1 MSKQP
6 DLYSFSS
13 VGLPA
18 AEPST
23 SSLPPIVDAMFS
35 DLEGTYADDLRD
47 GDICTHP
54 QMVAAITAQCN
65 QHYLSA
71 LVDSNIEA
79 GAAAVYGALAF
90 RGTTYVYR
98 ALNVV
103 ADVILEPA
111 NLSRDDISLLVHAC
125 DLALSARDTTSLD
138 PKTFATALNNFRA
151 ARDLAISENRLD
163 VSPAIESKFNTFA
176 RYREIID
183 EIKRATDTN
192 AHLDSSFFS
201 SIEPSTANYMKGL
214 FGLLSK
220 SGSDIQK
227 SALEYFA
234 RLDPALLEK
243 LKFGLEHNYM
253 RL

>member
-1 MSKQP
+1 
-6 DLYSFSS
+6 
-13 VGLPA
+13 
-18 AEPST
+18 
-23 SSLPPIVDAMFS
+23 MFS
-35 DLEGTYADDLRD
+35 DFDGIYAEEMHLA
-47 GDICTHP
+47 GVCSHP
-54 QMVAAITAQCN
+54 QMVAAITVQCTSP
-65 QHYLSA
+65 YLSA
-71 LVDSNIEA
+71 LIRTDIEA
-79 GAAAVYGALAF
+79 GAAAVYGAILF
-90 RGTTYVYR
+90 RGTTYVDD
-98 ALNVV
+98 ALDVV
-103 ADVILEPA
+103 SDLIIDPSH
-111 NLSRDDISLLVHAC
+111 LSRDDLSLLVHAS
-125 DLALSARDTTSLD
+125 DLGLTIRDTANLD
-138 PKTFATALNNFRA
+138 PKNFGITLRNFQE
-151 ARDLAISENRLD
+151 ARGVAVEDDRLELGC
-163 VSPAIESKFNTFA
+163 SIESKYSSFL